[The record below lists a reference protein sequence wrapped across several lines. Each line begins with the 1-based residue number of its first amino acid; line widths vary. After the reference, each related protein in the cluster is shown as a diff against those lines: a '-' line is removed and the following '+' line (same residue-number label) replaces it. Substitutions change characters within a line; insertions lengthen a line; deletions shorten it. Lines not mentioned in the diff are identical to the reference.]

1 MACGKKRVKS
11 ILIKCIFVIYIL
23 VLIKVIIFKYPYE
36 HLKGIVEE
44 WSPDVFWQGLS
55 HSNFTFFK
63 TIRMYIAYWG
73 RINSFENLVGNVV
86 IFIPYG
92 LLLPLAWKKGNQ
104 LFSFV
109 LSALVFILGVELI
122 QMWTNFGAFDVDDI
136 LLNLL
141 GALLGYFVY
150 RIAIKRFVKN
160 V

>member
-1 MACGKKRVKS
+1 MGKKRAKT
-11 ILIKCIFVIYIL
+11 ILIKCVFAIYLL
-23 VLIKVIIFKYPYE
+23 VLIKVIIFKYPVD
-36 HLKGIVEE
+36 HLKSIMEE

-55 HSNFTFFK
+55 HANFTFFK
-63 TIRMYIAYWG
+63 TIRMYIEYWG
-73 RINSFENLVGNVV
+73 RINSFENLIGNIV

-92 LLLPLAWKKGNQ
+92 LLLPLVWRKGNSC
-104 LFSFV
+104 FSFL
-109 LSALVFILGVELI
+109 LSALVFILGVELV

-150 RIAIKRFVKN
+150 SLAIKRFVKN